1 MKYSLVFIAL
11 LFAIAGCGTTQKR
24 PEPGVF
30 EELEFRVDSLR
41 LGENAEVG
49 GISLR
54 VPKDWVLIDDETM
67 TKLTDVA
74 KRDTSQMALAP
85 VKAYRRA
92 GGGPMLLISK
102 FPKAIDLGAGFI
114 PWAGEVAKVY
124 RVQRPDI
131 LVQEQWMSLGGVEAL
146 QLISRSPQ
154 LVHLKVILH
163 ADEPV
168 SLDYTVPLNKWDEEV
183 HSVESSLGSIRKV
196 YK

>member
-1 MKYSLVFIAL
+1 MKHRLIFTAL
-11 LFAIAGCGTTQKR
+11 LLTIAGCGPAQK
-24 PEPGVF
+24 PAEQGVF

-41 LGENAEVG
+41 LGERTEVG
-49 GISLR
+49 GLSLS
-54 VPKDWVLIDDETM
+54 VPKDWLLVDDDTM

-85 VKAYRRA
+85 TQAFKRE

-102 FPKAIDLGAGFI
+102 FPRAIDLGRGFI

-124 RVQRPDI
+124 REQRPDI

-154 LVHLKVILH
+154 LVHLKIILH

-183 HSVESSLGSIRKV
+183 HSIESSLGSIRKV
-196 YK
+196 YQ